1 MEFHCRET
9 DYKSEENAT
18 KGKRALGKR
27 EELILCGLAAFAG
40 TYGISYLMNMRESS
54 MFSFSVL
61 TILLFVAIFLLLVKF
76 QERMELFADRKQRK
90 RRARY
95 VFFVS
100 FIFALTMVMGYQLQ
114 WLGYTEGG
122 LRGRGLI
129 LIRSLCISVA
139 AMPLVELLFAF
150 WEYLGS
156 RGADGTGTAGMSAG
170 TGRTGTAGENAG
182 TGRTGMASED
192 AGAGRN
198 EAAGKK
204 LWKYFAGCFG
214 GIWLCWIPVW
224 LAYYPVIMSYDF
236 HRQSVEVVNSFSVF
250 STSQPLVHTLLI
262 WCFRQLGLKIGS
274 FQIAF
279 ALFALFQQMFLA
291 AALGYSCV
299 MIYRIC
305 KKRWVMIGTALFFGL
320 FPLISIFACCT
331 TKDVL
336 FSAFFLFFL
345 LFLLERFVF
354 CQEKNR
360 RKLDVLVILSGVL
373 MVLFRGNA
381 WYALLPFVLLLPF
394 FCERREKYRILMT
407 GVVLLLL
414 GKGAL
419 AGIQVVLGAGSA
431 AETEKYGAMIQCM
444 ARVAHIHGAA
454 MPEETR
460 ELLKLYIP
468 EEGWNEYNP
477 AIVDGTKDVI
487 CRGEGC
493 LPRWEN
499 TAGMLSAWLRIGI
512 KYPNEYLD
520 ALLEVTRGYWFWDD
534 TSHAEMLGIGLEERM
549 GILYTY
555 NSYEEVAFDG
565 QLQHISKFPWL
576 EEKLEEIVSDNSY
589 YKYPVISNLFEPA
602 FWAWA
607 LLLLVVFCLYDK
619 KYRKLKI
626 LLYPLCYFAT
636 LLIGPTAIIRY
647 IYPILFSVPVLFIYV
662 RYGKESQAERGRIF
676 QLPVV
681 K

>member
-1 MEFHCRET
+1 MESNVKMEFHCRET

-18 KGKRALGKR
+18 KGKRVLGKR
-27 EELILCGLAAFAG
+27 EKLILCGLAAFAG

-76 QERMELFADRKQRK
+76 QERMKLVADRKQRK
-90 RRARY
+90 RRAGY

-156 RGADGTGTAGMSAG
+156 RGIDET
-170 TGRTGTAGENAG
+170 
-182 TGRTGMASED
+182 
-192 AGAGRN
+192 

-250 STSQPLVHTLLI
+250 STSQPLAHTLLI

-305 KKRWVMIGTALFFGL
+305 KRRWVMIGTALFFGL

-360 RKLDVLVILSGVL
+360 RKMDVLVVLSGVL

-381 WYALLPFVLLLPF
+381 WYALLPFVLILPF
-394 FCERREKYRILMT
+394 FCERREKYRVLMT

-419 AGIQVVLGAGSA
+419 AGIQVALGAGSA

-444 ARVAHIHGAA
+444 ARVAHIHGAT

-468 EEGWNEYNP
+468 EEGWDEYNP

-499 TAGMLSAWLRIGI
+499 TTGMLSAWLRIGV

-534 TSHAEMLGIGLEERM
+534 TSHAEMLGMGLEERM

>member
-18 KGKRALGKR
+18 KGKRAPGKR

-156 RGADGTGTAGMSAG
+156 RGADGTGTAG
-170 TGRTGTAGENAG
+170 EN
-182 TGRTGMASED
+182 

-468 EEGWNEYNP
+468 EECWDGYNP
-477 AIVDGTKDVI
+477 AIVDGIKTAI
-487 CRGEGC
+487 CQREGY

-499 TAGMLSAWLRIGI
+499 TTGMLSAWLRIGI

-555 NSYEEVAFDG
+555 NSYAEVAFDG

>member
-18 KGKRALGKR
+18 KGKRAFGKR

-156 RGADGTGTAGMSAG
+156 RGADGTGTAG
-170 TGRTGTAGENAG
+170 EN
-182 TGRTGMASED
+182 

-468 EEGWNEYNP
+468 EECWDGYNP
-477 AIVDGTKDVI
+477 AIVDGIKTAI
-487 CRGEGC
+487 CQREGY

-499 TAGMLSAWLRIGI
+499 TTGMLSAWLRIGI

>member
-100 FIFALTMVMGYQLQ
+100 FVFALTMVMGYQLQ

-156 RGADGTGTAGMSAG
+156 RGECRNGT
-170 TGRTGTAGENAG
+170 
-182 TGRTGMASED
+182 ASED

-468 EEGWNEYNP
+468 EECWDGYNP
-477 AIVDGTKDVI
+477 AIVDGIKTAI
-487 CRGEGC
+487 CQREGY

-499 TAGMLSAWLRIGI
+499 TTGMLSAWLRIGI

>member
-100 FIFALTMVMGYQLQ
+100 FVFALTMVMGYQLQ

-156 RGADGTGTAGMSAG
+156 RGADGTGTAG
-170 TGRTGTAGENAG
+170 EN
-182 TGRTGMASED
+182 

-468 EEGWNEYNP
+468 EECWDGYNP
-477 AIVDGTKDVI
+477 AIVDGIKTAI
-487 CRGEGC
+487 CQREGY

-499 TAGMLSAWLRIGI
+499 TTGMLSAWLRIGI

>member
-1 MEFHCRET
+1 MESNKKMEFHCRET

-76 QERMELFADRKQRK
+76 QERMKLVADRKQRK
-90 RRARY
+90 RRAGY

-156 RGADGTGTAGMSAG
+156 RGIGTAEKAERTVGADG
-170 TGRTGTAGENAG
+170 TGTAGENAG
-182 TGRTGMASED
+182 
-192 AGAGRN
+192 AGRN
-198 EAAGKK
+198 GAAGKK

-250 STSQPLVHTLLI
+250 STSQPLAHTLLI

-299 MIYRIC
+299 TIYRIC
-305 KKRWVMIGTALFFGL
+305 KRRWVMIGTALFFGL

-360 RKLDVLVILSGVL
+360 RKMDVLVVLSGVL

-394 FCERREKYRILMT
+394 FCERREKYRVLMT

-419 AGIQVVLGAGSA
+419 AGIQVALGAGSA

-444 ARVAHIHGAA
+444 ARVAHIHGAT

-468 EEGWNEYNP
+468 EEGWDEYNP

-499 TAGMLSAWLRIGI
+499 TTGMLSAWLRIGV

-534 TSHAEMLGIGLEERM
+534 TSHAEMLGMGLEERM

>member
-76 QERMELFADRKQRK
+76 HERMEMFADRKQRK

-100 FIFALTMVMGYQLQ
+100 FVFALTMVMGYQLQ

-156 RGADGTGTAGMSAG
+156 RGADGTGTAG
-170 TGRTGTAGENAG
+170 EN
-182 TGRTGMASED
+182 

-468 EEGWNEYNP
+468 EECWDGYNP
-477 AIVDGTKDVI
+477 AIVDGIKTAI
-487 CRGEGC
+487 CQREGY

-499 TAGMLSAWLRIGI
+499 TTGMLSAWLRIGI

>member
-156 RGADGTGTAGMSAG
+156 RGECRNGT
-170 TGRTGTAGENAG
+170 
-182 TGRTGMASED
+182 ASED

-468 EEGWNEYNP
+468 EEGWDEYNP

-499 TAGMLSAWLRIGI
+499 TAGMLSAWLRIGV

>member
-1 MEFHCRET
+1 
-9 DYKSEENAT
+9 
-18 KGKRALGKR
+18 
-27 EELILCGLAAFAG
+27 
-40 TYGISYLMNMRESS
+40 
-54 MFSFSVL
+54 
-61 TILLFVAIFLLLVKF
+61 
-76 QERMELFADRKQRK
+76 
-90 RRARY
+90 
-95 VFFVS
+95 
-100 FIFALTMVMGYQLQ
+100 
-114 WLGYTEGG
+114 
-122 LRGRGLI
+122 
-129 LIRSLCISVA
+129 
-139 AMPLVELLFAF
+139 
-150 WEYLGS
+150 
-156 RGADGTGTAGMSAG
+156 
-170 TGRTGTAGENAG
+170 
-182 TGRTGMASED
+182 MASED

-468 EEGWNEYNP
+468 EECWDGYNP
-477 AIVDGTKDVI
+477 AIVDGIKTAI
-487 CRGEGC
+487 CQREGY

-499 TAGMLSAWLRIGI
+499 TTGMLSAWLRIGV

-520 ALLEVTRGYWFWDD
+520 ALLEVTRGYWVWDD

>member
-156 RGADGTGTAGMSAG
+156 RGECRNGT
-170 TGRTGTAGENAG
+170 
-182 TGRTGMASED
+182 ASED

-468 EEGWNEYNP
+468 EEGWDEYNP

-499 TAGMLSAWLRIGI
+499 TAGMLSAWLRIGV

-662 RYGKESQAERGRIF
+662 RYGKESQTERGRIF

>member
-18 KGKRALGKR
+18 KGKRAPGKR
-27 EELILCGLAAFAG
+27 EELILCGLTAFAG

-156 RGADGTGTAGMSAG
+156 RGECRNGT
-170 TGRTGTAGENAG
+170 
-182 TGRTGMASED
+182 ASED

-468 EEGWNEYNP
+468 EEGWDEYNP

-499 TAGMLSAWLRIGI
+499 TAGMLSAWLRIGV

>member
-1 MEFHCRET
+1 MEFHYRET

-27 EELILCGLAAFAG
+27 EELILCGLTAFAG

-129 LIRSLCISVA
+129 LIRSLRISVA

-156 RGADGTGTAGMSAG
+156 RGADGTGTAG
-170 TGRTGTAGENAG
+170 EN
-182 TGRTGMASED
+182 

-236 HRQSVEVVNSFSVF
+236 HRQSVEVVNSFSVS

-468 EEGWNEYNP
+468 EECWDGYNP
-477 AIVDGTKDVI
+477 AIVDGIKTAI
-487 CRGEGC
+487 CQREGY

-499 TAGMLSAWLRIGI
+499 TTGMLSAWLRIGI

>member
-18 KGKRALGKR
+18 KGKRAPGKR

-156 RGADGTGTAGMSAG
+156 RGADGTGTAG
-170 TGRTGTAGENAG
+170 EN
-182 TGRTGMASED
+182 

-468 EEGWNEYNP
+468 EECWDGYNP
-477 AIVDGTKDVI
+477 AIVDGIKTAI
-487 CRGEGC
+487 CQREGY

-499 TAGMLSAWLRIGI
+499 TTGMLSAWLRIGI